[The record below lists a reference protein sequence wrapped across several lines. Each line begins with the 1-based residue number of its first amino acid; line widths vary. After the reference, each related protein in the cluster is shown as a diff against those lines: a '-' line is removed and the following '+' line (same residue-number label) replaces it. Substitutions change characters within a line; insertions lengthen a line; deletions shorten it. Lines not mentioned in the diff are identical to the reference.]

1 MTPKIKN
8 TGKWVGIGV
17 AAIGGGGTVIAILI
31 FALNAYIADAVNA
44 KIVAELA
51 KVPTI
56 ATVNNTHATMNDGI
70 SDNVASISELKVS
83 QDEFRLLFIEY
94 LQNEA
99 NR

>member
-1 MTPKIKN
+1 MTPKTKS
-8 TGKWVGIGV
+8 TWKWVGIGIG
-17 AAIGGGGTVIAILI
+17 AIGGGGTVVAILV

-44 KIVAELA
+44 NIMSELS

-56 ATVNNTHATMNDGI
+56 EKVNNVHATLDDGI